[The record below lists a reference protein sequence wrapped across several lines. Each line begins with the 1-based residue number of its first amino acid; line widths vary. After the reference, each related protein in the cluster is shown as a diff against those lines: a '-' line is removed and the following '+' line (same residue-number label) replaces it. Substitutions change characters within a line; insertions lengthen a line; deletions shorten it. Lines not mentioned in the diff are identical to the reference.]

1 MKKIGNSS
9 IFYEKY
15 KPQCIE
21 DVILPEALKQSLI
34 IQIQNKDIKNIGLFS
49 DTPGT
54 GKSTLAEV
62 LLKELKCDAKWINA
76 SMDSG
81 IDILR
86 TEILRFAS
94 TSSSNDEL
102 KVVVMDESDYL
113 NVNST
118 QPAFRGFLDEFSK
131 NCRFIFT
138 GNYKEKL
145 IEPLLNRLQ
154 IIDFNTFRKEEMVKP
169 IFERLKF
176 ILENEKIE
184 YNQAD
189 LIPIINTYYPS
200 IRGMIGAIQECSITG
215 KLVLNK
221 LDDINVY
228 DKIMKLVS
236 PSYYLEMV
244 KEVNELASPDSL
256 YTYAYKNASNYF
268 STGNYPKVILIL
280 AKYQHMSASV
290 RDKSLNL
297 CACLTE
303 LVPLA
308 NISK

>member
-1 MKKIGNSS
+1 MKKIGTSS

-34 IQIQNKDIKNIGLFS
+34 AQIQSKDIRNIGLFS
-49 DTPGT
+49 NTPGT
-54 GKSTLAEV
+54 GKSSLAEV

-113 NVNST
+113 NTNST

-154 IIDFNTFRKEEMVKP
+154 IIDFNEFKKEEMVRP

-184 YNQAD
+184 YKQED
-189 LIPIINTYYPS
+189 LIPIINTFYPS

-215 KLVLNK
+215 KLILHK
-221 LDDINVY
+221 LDDVNVY
-228 DKIMKLVS
+228 DNVMKLVS
-236 PSYYLEMV
+236 PSYYLEMI
-244 KEVNELASPDSL
+244 KEVNELSSPENM
-256 YTYAYKNASNYF
+256 YTYMYKNASKYF
-268 STGNYPKVILIL
+268 SPMNYPKVIITI
-280 AKYQHMSASV
+280 ARYQSMSSTV
-290 RDKSLNL
+290 RDKHLNL

-303 LVPLA
+303 LVSLT
-308 NISK
+308 NNK

>member
-1 MKKIGNSS
+1 MKKIGTSS

-21 DVILPEALKQSLI
+21 DVILPETLKQSLI
-34 IQIQNKDIKNIGLFS
+34 LQIQSKDIRNIGLFS
-49 DTPGT
+49 NTPGT

-113 NVNST
+113 NANST

-138 GNYKEKL
+138 GNYREKL

-154 IIDFNTFRKEEMVKP
+154 IIDFNEFKKEEMVKP

-176 ILENEKIE
+176 ILENENIT
-184 YNQAD
+184 YNAQD

-200 IRGMIGAIQECSITG
+200 IRGMIGAIQECSLSGT
-215 KLVLNK
+215 LVLHK

-228 DKIMKLVS
+228 DKVMKLVN
-236 PSYYLEMV
+236 PNCYLEMI
-244 KEVNELASPDSL
+244 KEVNELTSPENMF
-256 YTYAYKNASNYF
+256 TYIYKNASKYF
-268 STGNYPKVILIL
+268 ATSSYPKAIVTL
-280 AKYQHMSASV
+280 AKYQDMSSSV
-290 RDKSLNL
+290 RDKHLNL

-303 LVPLA
+303 LCGIT
-308 NISK
+308 NTTK

>member
-15 KPQCIE
+15 KPQCID

-34 IQIQNKDIKNIGLFS
+34 LQIKNKDIKNIGLFS

-62 LLKELKCDAKWINA
+62 LLKELKCDAEWINA

-86 TEILRFAS
+86 TKILRFAS

-113 NVNST
+113 NSNST

-154 IIDFNTFRKEEMVKP
+154 VIDFNEFKKEEMVRP

-176 ILENEKIE
+176 ILENENIE
-184 YNQAD
+184 YKQED
-189 LIPIINTYYPS
+189 LIPIINTFYPS

-215 KLVLNK
+215 KLVLHK
-221 LDDINVY
+221 LDDVNVY
-228 DKIMKLVS
+228 DKVMKFVS
-236 PSYYLEMV
+236 PSYYLDMI
-244 KEVNELASPDSL
+244 KEVNELSSPENM
-256 YTYAYKNASNYF
+256 YTYMYKNASKYF
-268 STGNYPKVILIL
+268 TPANYPKVIITI
-280 AKYQHMSASV
+280 ARYQSMSSTV
-290 RDKSLNL
+290 RDKHLNL

-303 LVPLA
+303 LVSLT
-308 NISK
+308 NNK

>member
-15 KPQCIE
+15 KPQCID

-34 IQIQNKDIKNIGLFS
+34 LQIKNKDIKNIGLFS

-62 LLKELKCDAKWINA
+62 LLKELKCDAEWINA

-86 TEILRFAS
+86 TKILRFAS

-113 NVNST
+113 NSNST

-154 IIDFNTFRKEEMVKP
+154 VIDFNEFKKEEMVRP

-176 ILENEKIE
+176 ILENENIE
-184 YNQAD
+184 YKQED
-189 LIPIINTYYPS
+189 LIPIINTFYPS

-215 KLVLNK
+215 KLVLHK
-221 LDDINVY
+221 LDDVNVY
-228 DKIMKLVS
+228 DKVMKCVS
-236 PSYYLEMV
+236 PSYYLDMI
-244 KEVNELASPDSL
+244 KEVNELSSPENM
-256 YTYAYKNASNYF
+256 YTYMYKNASKYF
-268 STGNYPKVILIL
+268 TSANYPKVIITI
-280 AKYQHMSASV
+280 ARYQSMSSTV
-290 RDKSLNL
+290 RDKHLNL

-303 LVPLA
+303 LVSLT
-308 NISK
+308 NNK

>member
-15 KPQCIE
+15 KPQCID

-34 IQIQNKDIKNIGLFS
+34 LQIKNKDIKNICLFS

-62 LLKELKCDAKWINA
+62 LLKELKCDAEWINA

-86 TEILRFAS
+86 TKILRFAS

-113 NVNST
+113 NSNST

-154 IIDFNTFRKEEMVKP
+154 VIDFNEFKKEEMVRP

-176 ILENEKIE
+176 ILENENIE
-184 YNQAD
+184 YKQED
-189 LIPIINTYYPS
+189 LIPIINTFYPS

-215 KLVLNK
+215 KLVLHK
-221 LDDINVY
+221 LDDVNVY
-228 DKIMKLVS
+228 DKVMKFVS
-236 PSYYLEMV
+236 PSYYLDMI
-244 KEVNELASPDSL
+244 KEVNELSSPENM
-256 YTYAYKNASNYF
+256 YTYMYKNASKYF
-268 STGNYPKVILIL
+268 TPANYPKVIITI
-280 AKYQHMSASV
+280 ARYQSMSSTV
-290 RDKSLNL
+290 RDKHLNY
-297 CACLTE
+297 
-303 LVPLA
+303 
-308 NISK
+308 I

>member
-34 IQIQNKDIKNIGLFS
+34 YQIQNKDIKNIGLFS

-54 GKSTLAEV
+54 GKSSLAEV

-113 NVNST
+113 NTNST

-154 IIDFNTFRKEEMVKP
+154 VIDFNEFKKEEMVRP

-184 YNQAD
+184 YKQED

-215 KLVLNK
+215 KLILQK

-228 DKIMKLVS
+228 DKVMKLVS
-236 PSYYLEMV
+236 PSYYLEMI
-244 KEVNELASPDSL
+244 KEVNELSSPDNM
-256 YTYAYKNASNYF
+256 YTYMYKNASKYF
-268 STGNYPKVILIL
+268 LPANYPKVIVTI
-280 AKYQHMSASV
+280 AKYQSMNYAV
-290 RDKSLNL
+290 RDKHLNL

-303 LVPLA
+303 LVSLT
-308 NISK
+308 NNK